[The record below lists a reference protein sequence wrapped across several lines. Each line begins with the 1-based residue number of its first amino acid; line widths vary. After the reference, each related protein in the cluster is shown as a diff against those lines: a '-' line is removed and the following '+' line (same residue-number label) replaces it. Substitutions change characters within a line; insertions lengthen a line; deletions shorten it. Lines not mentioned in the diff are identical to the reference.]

1 MYMVMSVSR
10 ELPHE
15 QKLPYQILLEALPM
29 AVYATDAAGTITYF
43 NQTAAAFVG
52 ERPDL
57 HGDHWLNWPLFRLD
71 GSVLPR
77 AEFPTAVT
85 LRERRPVR
93 KQIIAERPNGTRITF
108 TAHSAP
114 VFDDSG
120 QINGTVN
127 ALVATTEHEQADCQL
142 PGPSPEGR
150 TQIISD
156 TAGRLQTSERSFRT
170 LVESVIDYAIFMLD
184 SEGHVAN
191 WNPGAE
197 RIKGYSRTEII
208 GQHFS
213 RFYTEEDRLAGVPE
227 KALATARSQGRFEQ
241 ENWRVRKDGS
251 RFWASVVI
259 DAIHDERSQVVGFA
273 KVTRDMTFSIE
284 HENRVVDDALHQHPK
299 RSLARLKPIS
309 RLADY
314 LRAAFG

>member
-1 MYMVMSVSR
+1 
-10 ELPHE
+10 
-15 QKLPYQILLEALPM
+15 M

-57 HGDHWLNWPLFRLD
+57 HGDHWLSWPLFGLD

-108 TAHSAP
+108 TVHSAP

-127 ALVATTEHEQADCQL
+127 GLVAEQADCEIAE
-142 PGPSPEGR
+142 PSPEGR

-156 TAGRLQTSERSFRT
+156 MADSLQTSERSFRT

-184 SEGHVAN
+184 SLVHNLVEMLRRTLGERVKVKTVLGFDTGLVEADPAELENALLNLVGVNSRDAMPEG
-191 WNPGAE
+191 GAL
-197 RIKGYSRTEII
+197 SRSKL
-208 GQHFS
+208 QS
-213 RFYTEEDRLAGVPE
+213 
-227 KALATARSQGRFEQ
+227 
-241 ENWRVRKDGS
+241 
-251 RFWASVVI
+251 
-259 DAIHDERSQVVGFA
+259 
-273 KVTRDMTFSIE
+273 
-284 HENRVVDDALHQHPK
+284 
-299 RSLARLKPIS
+299 
-309 RLADY
+309 
-314 LRAAFG
+314 